1 MQNLTDALAA
11 SHEWI
16 CYALHHSTV
25 RDYSSDMIDLHSHIL
40 PGIDDGAADLAVALD
55 MARMFVADGVTDL
68 ACTPHI
74 LPGLYLNTGPQ
85 IRVAVQALQA
95 ELDEAG
101 IPLRLTTGADVHM
114 VPDLV
119 AGLRSGRLLSLADTR
134 YVLVEPPHH
143 VPPQKFED
151 FFFNILVSG
160 YVPILT
166 HPERLTWVSSHYE
179 AIQRMARSGV
189 WMQITAGSLTGAFGR
204 TAQNLG
210 ERMLK
215 DGCVHI
221 LATDA
226 HDTVRRPPSLSRGRD
241 LAAKFVGSAEAE
253 NLVVTRPRGILDN
266 VPASSLPSIPSAAQL
281 SNIVHN
287 EAKRANGSDKQ
298 GLDHGGEQLHA
309 SRGSPGV
316 LRNWSRR
323 LRRVF
328 G

>member
-1 MQNLTDALAA
+1 
-11 SHEWI
+11 
-16 CYALHHSTV
+16 
-25 RDYSSDMIDLHSHIL
+25 MIDLHSHIL
-40 PGIDDGAADLAVALD
+40 PGIDDGAADLAVSLA

-85 IRVAVQALQA
+85 IRVAVQNLQA
-95 ELDEAG
+95 ELDQAG

-119 AGLRSGRLLSLADTR
+119 AGLKSGRLLSLGDTR

-143 VPPQKFED
+143 VPPQKFEE

-166 HPERLTWVSSHYE
+166 HPERLTWVNSHYA
-179 AIQRMARSGV
+179 AIERMARSGV

-204 TAQNLG
+204 SAQNLA

-226 HDTVRRPPSLSRGRD
+226 HDTVRRPPALSRGRD
-241 LAAKFVGSAEAE
+241 LAAKFVGVAEAE
-253 NLVVTRPRGILDN
+253 NLVVTRPRGILEN
-266 VPASSLPSIPSAAQL
+266 APVSSLPSIPSAAQL
-281 SNIVHN
+281 SNIVNN
-287 EAKRANGSDKQ
+287 ESKRAKGSDTHRLD
-298 GLDHGGEQLHA
+298 GGRLDHGDEQLHA
-309 SRGSPGV
+309 SDSSPGV
-316 LRNWSRR
+316 LRAWTDR

-328 G
+328 D

>member
-1 MQNLTDALAA
+1 
-11 SHEWI
+11 
-16 CYALHHSTV
+16 
-25 RDYSSDMIDLHSHIL
+25 MIDLHSHIL
-40 PGIDDGAADLAVALD
+40 PGIDDGAADVAVSLA

-85 IRVAVQALQA
+85 IRVAVQNLQA
-95 ELDEAG
+95 ELDQAG

-143 VPPQKFED
+143 VPPQKFEE
-151 FFFNILVSG
+151 FFFNVLVSG

-166 HPERLTWVSSHYE
+166 HPERLTWVSSHYP
-179 AIQRMARSGV
+179 AIERMARSGV
-189 WMQITAGSLTGAFGR
+189 WMQITAGSLTGSFGR
-204 TAQNLG
+204 SAQNLA

-226 HDTVRRPPSLSRGRD
+226 HDTMRRPPALSRGRD
-241 LAAKFVGSAEAE
+241 LAAKFVGAAEAE
-253 NLVVTRPRGILDN
+253 HLVVTRPRGILEN
-266 VPASSLPSIPSAAQL
+266 APVSSLPGIPSAAEL
-281 SNIVHN
+281 SNIVYS
-287 EAKRANGSDKQ
+287 ESKLANGRDTQ
-298 GLDHGGEQLHA
+298 GLNYGGLEHGNGQLHA
-309 SRGSPGV
+309 SRSSPGV
-316 LRNWSRR
+316 LRTWSER

-328 G
+328 D

>member
-1 MQNLTDALAA
+1 
-11 SHEWI
+11 
-16 CYALHHSTV
+16 
-25 RDYSSDMIDLHSHIL
+25 MIDLHSHIL
-40 PGIDDGAADLAVALD
+40 PGIDDGAADLAVSLA

-74 LPGLYLNTGPQ
+74 LPGLYPNTGPQ
-85 IRVAVQALQA
+85 IRVAVQNLQA

-119 AGLRSGRLLSLADTR
+119 AGLRSGKLLSLADTR

-143 VPPQKFED
+143 VPPQKFEE

-166 HPERLTWVSSHYE
+166 HPERLTWVSSHYA
-179 AIQRMARSGV
+179 AIERMARSGV
-189 WMQITAGSLTGAFGR
+189 WMQITAGSLTGSFGR
-204 TAQNLG
+204 SAQNLA

-226 HDTVRRPPSLSRGRD
+226 HDTVRRPPALSRGRD
-241 LAAKFVGSAEAE
+241 LAAKFVGAVEAE
-253 NLVVTRPRGILDN
+253 HLVVTRPRGILEN
-266 VPASSLPSIPSAAQL
+266 APVSSLPRIPSAAEL
-281 SNIVHN
+281 SNIVYK
-287 EAKRANGSDKQ
+287 ESKLANGRDTQ
-298 GLDHGGEQLHA
+298 GLDHGGLEHGNEQSHA
-309 SRGSPGV
+309 SRSSPGV
-316 LRNWSRR
+316 LRTWSER

-328 G
+328 D